1 MHIMAGTKRRRIKV
15 DHIIDICDNGLSYDG
30 TLVIGAI
37 AGIIEL
43 LRPEDSAETVFRL
56 LELQKRL
63 KYGLPDSMNIALF
76 ELGFTDRVVSM
87 DLSSILRN
95 VPIDRRSIISAIKL
109 NEQRVRNV
117 LNKYPSYF
125 IYRLNSLI

>member
-1 MHIMAGTKRRRIKV
+1 
-15 DHIIDICDNGLSYDG
+15 
-30 TLVIGAI
+30 
-37 AGIIEL
+37 
-43 LRPEDSAETVFRL
+43 
-56 LELQKRL
+56 
-63 KYGLPDSMNIALF
+63 MNIALF

-109 NEQRVRNV
+109 DEQRVRNV

-125 IYRLNSLI
+125 IDRLNSLI